1 MRGDLLETVDPA
13 NGKYAGFLVDRE
25 LVAFAFDFFSVKE
38 PDDEHVV
45 SFPVIAP

>member
-25 LVAFAFDFFSVKE
+25 FVAFAFDFFAVKE
-38 PDDEHVV
+38 SDDEHVMT
-45 SFPVIAP
+45 FPVIGP